1 LTSDKGVVERLQREL
16 AEAQSGH
23 DAARQ
28 TFHIMQGAANSLRI
42 RAENA
47 EARIETLERA
57 LRLVRDAITAPVN
70 ALAITDTVW
79 MPLPQNAASSFETM
93 VDFIDAAL
101 SPSTNGADND
111 DSSRNARAQGN

>member
-1 LTSDKGVVERLQREL
+1 MTSDKGVVERLQREL

-57 LRLVRDAITAPVN
+57 LRQL
-70 ALAITDTVW
+70 
-79 MPLPQNAASSFETM
+79 
-93 VDFIDAAL
+93 
-101 SPSTNGADND
+101 ND
-111 DSSRNARAQGN
+111 IVSKLKGDQA

>member
-1 LTSDKGVVERLQREL
+1 MTSDKGVVERLQREL

-57 LRLVRDAITAPVN
+57 LHQIIRMKTVPNDGINTFT
-70 ALAITDTVW
+70 LAAVHHV
-79 MPLPQNAASSFETM
+79 AET
-93 VDFIDAAL
+93 AL
-101 SPSTNGADND
+101 SPSTNTPEK
-111 DSSRNARAQGN
+111 